1 MTRRIQIV
9 EDDPALAKVL
19 ADNLR
24 IDGFTVHWTSN
35 GNDAPEHCRRFMPDL
50 VILDL
55 ALPGRDGFELC
66 SVLRQG
72 GRTPIII
79 LSVRSQRADKLRGLH
94 LGADD
99 YVTKPFDMEEL
110 VARIH
115 VVLRRFGDSVE
126 SIALGSVK
134 VDFRGLRA
142 MDGKRR
148 LHLTHREFAV
158 LQYLAQNRERVVHR
172 DELLREIWGQVE
184 SPLTRPVDNA
194 IARLRKKIEPNPH
207 EPSHIRTVHGDGY
220 RLIVDA

>member
-1 MTRRIQIV
+1 MRRIQIV

-19 ADNLR
+19 SDNLK
-24 IDGFTVHWTSN
+24 IDGFNVHWTSN
-35 GNDAPEHCRRFMPDL
+35 GNDALEHCRRFLPDL

-55 ALPGRDGFELC
+55 ALPGRDGFDLC
-66 SVLRQG
+66 RVLRQG

-79 LSVRSQRADKLRGLH
+79 LSVRNERADKLRGLH

-115 VVLRRFGDSVE
+115 VVLRRFGDATNE
-126 SIALGSVK
+126 LKLGTVK
-134 VDFRGLRA
+134 IDFRGLRA
-142 MDGKRR
+142 TDGKRQV
-148 LHLTHREFAV
+148 HLTYREFAV

-172 DELLREIWGQVE
+172 DELLREIWGQID

-194 IARLRKKIEPNPH
+194 IARLRKKIERDPHNPAF
-207 EPSHIRTVHGDGY
+207 IRTVHGDGY
-220 RLIVDA
+220 RLVAT